1 MVCCFV
7 LFSHNLNSKHIFL
20 IINFGDDKRK
30 SRIPQVDDDWS
41 GACHYRPPGRNPM
54 EQRING
60 ASSTRSTPLHSTL
73 CNLSSQQ
80 PNGFR
85 PTPLSFSPED
95 SVTQWSD
102 LGLIK
107 FMGPADVR
115 NFHRSHSSAPF

>member
-1 MVCCFV
+1 MTRESQEYHGMTMTGAEPV
-7 LFSHNLNSKHIFL
+7 
-20 IINFGDDKRK
+20 IIALPEG
-30 SRIPQVDDDWS
+30 IQWS
-41 GACHYRPPGRNPM
+41 SALTALLRPG
-54 EQRING
+54 
-60 ASSTRSTPLHSTL
+60 PLHSTL

-80 PNGFR
+80 PIGFR

-107 FMGPADVR
+107 FMGPDDVR